1 MDAIESWTGRIR
13 AASEQQR
20 ADDAQFNQCAAGDV
34 LFGKLRPYLA
44 KVAKAEFPM
53 NCSSEFLVLRPQCY
67 SASFLRYSLLNARL
81 IDAVNAA
88 TYGTK
93 MPRANW
99 ETVGNLKLP
108 LPSISE
114 QRAIAAY
121 LDEKT
126 AEIDGLIA
134 DIERSI
140 ELLQEYRTSVIS
152 EAVTKGLDPCVPMK
166 DSGVEWIDEIP
177 AHWDTLPLKRIVSG
191 IESGTSVD
199 GAKWPASNTEKGV
212 LSLSAVYQGEFRPQ
226 ENKAV
231 KSSDSTRLSCPVRK
245 GTLLISRC
253 NTSEWVGT
261 AAYVDN
267 APANLYLP
275 DKLWQLS
282 FNSDELTRFVRYAL
296 QSAPSRAFF
305 ASISVGASQTMQNI
319 AKEDLLAIRIAVPAA
334 MEISRLVRELDS
346 QTASIDSLIDDKH
359 AAIDRLR
366 EYRKSLISEAV
377 TGKFKVPGVA

>member
-1 MDAIESWTGRIR
+1 MERYEAYKDSGVEWIGEIPAGWRVERLKAGASLVNSKAVDSSLPSLGMDAIESWTGRIR

-166 DSGVEWIDEIP
+166 DSGVE
-177 AHWDTLPLKRIVSG
+177 
-191 IESGTSVD
+191 
-199 GAKWPASNTEKGV
+199 
-212 LSLSAVYQGEFRPQ
+212 
-226 ENKAV
+226 
-231 KSSDSTRLSCPVRK
+231 
-245 GTLLISRC
+245 
-253 NTSEWVGT
+253 
-261 AAYVDN
+261 
-267 APANLYLP
+267 
-275 DKLWQLS
+275 
-282 FNSDELTRFVRYAL
+282 
-296 QSAPSRAFF
+296 
-305 ASISVGASQTMQNI
+305 
-319 AKEDLLAIRIAVPAA
+319 
-334 MEISRLVRELDS
+334 
-346 QTASIDSLIDDKH
+346 
-359 AAIDRLR
+359 
-366 EYRKSLISEAV
+366 
-377 TGKFKVPGVA
+377 